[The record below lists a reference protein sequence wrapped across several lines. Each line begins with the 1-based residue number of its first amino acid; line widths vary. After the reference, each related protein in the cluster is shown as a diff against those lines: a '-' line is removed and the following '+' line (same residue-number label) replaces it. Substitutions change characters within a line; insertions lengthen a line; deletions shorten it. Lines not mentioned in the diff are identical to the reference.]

1 MNKLHKMTPA
11 QAYRAGVKR
20 GQQFVWRDVF
30 IAMCYTM
37 LPAMYNVKDD
47 KKISDKYFA
56 EYVKKVEQELQRLI
70 DEVFDSA
77 PENIGKAIQESK
89 TAENTDDKALYFIRQ
104 VNKLRERLGME
115 KI

>member
-20 GQQFVWRDVF
+20 GQQFVWRDVY

-47 KKISDKYFA
+47 EQVPDEEFA
-56 EYVKKVEQELQRLI
+56 EYAAKVERELQRI
-70 DEVFDSA
+70 INEVFESD
-77 PENIGKAIQESK
+77 PENIGKAIAESK
-89 TAENTDDKALYFIRQ
+89 TAENSDDKAMYFINQ
-104 VNKLRERLGME
+104 VNELRERLGME
-115 KI
+115 KL